1 MNKILTQLTNNITDT
16 DKIKL
21 AMNPKCSAKIL
32 EELASDANPDI
43 RECVATN
50 PNTLLNA
57 LEALSR
63 DWIEEV
69 RLRLLYNPNATNEII
84 FFVLENDYPMK
95 KYYAGNSSNIEILK
109 YIAEEQICAEHFYYL
124 VENPNVT
131 IEILD
136 KVLKSPCINDEI
148 EEDVK
153 SKIEEL
159 RLKGD

>member
-1 MNKILTQLTNNITDT
+1 MNKILTQLTNNITDKQ
-16 DKIKL
+16 KIKL
-21 AMNPKCSAKIL
+21 ASKSKCSTKIL
-32 EELASDANPDI
+32 EQLASDANPNI
-43 RECVATN
+43 RKCVATN
-50 PNTLLNA
+50 PNTPLNV

-63 DWIEEV
+63 DRIKEV
-69 RLRLLYNPNATNEII
+69 RESL
-84 FFVLENDYPMK
+84 FFNYKVTDDIKFFALEHIDTIKEM
-95 KYYAGNSSNIEILK
+95 YAEKGNNIDILN

-148 EEDVK
+148 EEEVK

-159 RLKGD
+159 SKKVD